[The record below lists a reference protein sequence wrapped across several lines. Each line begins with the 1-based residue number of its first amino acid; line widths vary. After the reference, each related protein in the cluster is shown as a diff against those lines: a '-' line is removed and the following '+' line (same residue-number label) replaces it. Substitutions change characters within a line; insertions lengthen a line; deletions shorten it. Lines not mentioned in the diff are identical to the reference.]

1 MTDHERAWQ
10 VFEKLLTE
18 SEKIKTYQIKKITG
32 LPFLYLTPESGR
44 SRADMEEL
52 LKRTAASAM
61 KGKRLT
67 LAMSFVRKD
76 QASYVYRVR
85 FLVPQR
91 KMFCC
96 GNLCDDCI
104 RFTNPM

>member
-1 MTDHERAWQ
+1 MTDHERAFEIFETQ
-10 VFEKLLTE
+10 LTRHSDLASVVF
-18 SEKIKTYQIKKITG
+18 KTFTG
-32 LPFLYLTPESGR
+32 LPFVYIEPKPEVTR
-44 SRADMEEL
+44 TEVEDI
-52 LKRTAASAM
+52 LKVCAAKAM
-61 KGKRLT
+61 RGKRLT
-67 LAMSFVRKD
+67 LAMSFVRKN

-104 RFTNPM
+104 RFTH